1 MLKFQQGGS
10 AMQEILPILLR
21 CPLFDGIAAQDLSA
35 MLGCL
40 SARKMPMKKGQTLLR
55 EGDSTQLIGIV
66 LEGAVQILRED
77 YFGNRSIM
85 GHIGQ
90 TQLFGESYAFA
101 GTKTLPVSVVA
112 DSDGSVLMIDSRR
125 ISSCCAN
132 VCEFHNRMIENM
144 LRLVATHNL
153 MLHQKIYITSKR
165 STREK
170 LMTYL
175 MHEAKRQGS
184 RDFAIPFDR
193 QALADYLGVERS
205 AMSAEISK
213 LQRDGVLATTR
224 NQFRLL

>member
-1 MLKFQQGGS
+1 
-10 AMQEILPILLR
+10 MQENLQILQR
-21 CPLFDGIAAQDLSA
+21 CPLFDGIAEADLGA

-40 SARKMPMKKGQTLLR
+40 RARVMPMKKGQTLLR
-55 EGDSTQLIGIV
+55 EGDSTESIGIV
-66 LEGAVQILRED
+66 LTGAVQILRED

-85 GHIGQ
+85 GHIGP
-90 TQLFGESYAFA
+90 TQLFGESYAFS

-112 DSDGSVLMIDSRR
+112 DADGSVLMIDSRR

-153 MLHQKIYITSKR
+153 MLHQKIYIISKR

-175 MHEAKRQGS
+175 LSQAKQHGS
-184 RDFAIPFDR
+184 NRFTIPFDR
-193 QALADYLGVERS
+193 QALADYLEVDRS
-205 AMSAEISK
+205 GLSVEISK
-213 LQRDGVLATTR
+213 LRKEGVLESEKNTFT
-224 NQFRLL
+224 LL

>member
-1 MLKFQQGGS
+1 MEENMK
-10 AMQEILPILLR
+10 ILLR
-21 CPLFDGIAAQDLSA
+21 CPLFDGIAESDLGA

-40 SARKMPMKKGQTLLR
+40 RARVMPMKKGQTVLR
-55 EGDSTQLIGIV
+55 EGDSTESVGIV
-66 LEGAVQILRED
+66 LTGAVQILRED

-85 GHIGQ
+85 GYIGP
-90 TQLFGESYAFA
+90 TQLFGESYAFSGA
-101 GTKTLPVSVVA
+101 KTLPVSVVA
-112 DSDGSVLMIDSRR
+112 DADGSVLLIDSRR

-175 MHEAKRQGS
+175 LSQAKQHGS
-184 RDFAIPFDR
+184 NRFTIPFDR
-193 QALADYLGVERS
+193 QALADYLEVDRS
-205 AMSAEISK
+205 GLSVEISK
-213 LQRDGVLATTR
+213 LRKEGVLESEKNTFT
-224 NQFRLL
+224 LL

>member
-1 MLKFQQGGS
+1 ME
-10 AMQEILPILLR
+10 EILPILLR

-66 LEGAVQILRED
+66 LEGAVQLVRED

-85 GHIGQ
+85 AHIGP

-132 VCEFHNRMIENM
+132 ACEFHNRMIENM
-144 LRLVATHNL
+144 LRLVAATNL

-175 MHEAKRQGS
+175 LLQAKRQGS
-184 RDFAIPFDR
+184 RSFRIPYDR
-193 QALADYLGVERS
+193 QELADYLEVERS
-205 AMSAEISK
+205 GLSTEIGKLKREGVIRAEKNRFTI
-213 LQRDGVLATTR
+213 L
-224 NQFRLL
+224 